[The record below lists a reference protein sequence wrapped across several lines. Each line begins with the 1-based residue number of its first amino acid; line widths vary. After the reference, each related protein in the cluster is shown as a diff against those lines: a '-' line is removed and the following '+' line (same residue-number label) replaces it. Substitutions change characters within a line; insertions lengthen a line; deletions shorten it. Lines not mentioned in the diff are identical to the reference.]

1 MAFDIDILPKTVI
14 DHREDPA
21 AQRIAI
27 HVAQDAQIAIYALN
41 SMFYLIDGLCL
52 VKAVNRGNEI
62 AYGTLGRIDTAELN
76 HSPSEF
82 DSLRIMLNIEFI
94 LVQLDMATVKEH
106 LTDFRH
112 GTQQPALTTVY
123 DIEVIDIAPMIRE
136 AKITLEIPVKQV
148 EQEVS
153 EQLTGEVS
161 DGQAKAIAISE
172 ERLVRRQMI
181 PFLRSRATLAVKF
194 GAMHHNDMGEPE
206 DIILIMAEVI
216 TSNELAEHAIEQQ
229 LVDRHEEALEIEA
242 HHVAATYVVLGA
254 LSDIITE
261 HINAVEHAFLLT
273 AVKCTV
279 AEDLFKE
286 RLDTHGY
293 EVMYHTIT
301 EVSSKDLAVFRT
313 GNDESDAGGRMIF
326 PRVNLV
332 SQADKILAVVQH
344 IVNSAGRATLVL
356 QAQVVSAE
364 YILVSHHINSILLID
379 SDTGRT
385 LKELVLLLLLLK
397 LPLLKF
403 RFQAFVALF
412 SVCFRDYLVLSC
424 KRQHADHLIGRDTHA
439 RP

>member
-27 HVAQDAQIAIYALN
+27 HVAQDAQIAIYALYA
-41 SMFYLIDGLCL
+41 MFNLIDGLCL

-82 DSLRIMLNIEFI
+82 DTLRIMLDIEFI
-94 LVQLDMATVKEH
+94 LMQLDMTTLQEH
-106 LTDFRH
+106 LTDLRH

-153 EQLTGEVS
+153 EKLAREVS

-181 PFLRSRATLAVKF
+181 PFLRSRTELTIQF
-194 GAMHHNDMGEPE
+194 RAMHHNDMGEPE

-216 TSNELAEHAIEQQ
+216 TGNELAEHAIEQL
-229 LVDRHEEALEIEA
+229 LVDRHKEALEIET
-242 HHVAATYVVLGA
+242 HYVAATGVVLGA
-254 LSDIITE
+254 LSDIITKQ
-261 HINAVEHAFLLT
+261 INAVKHAFLLA

-356 QAQVVSAE
+356 
-364 YILVSHHINSILLID
+364 
-379 SDTGRT
+379 
-385 LKELVLLLLLLK
+385 
-397 LPLLKF
+397 
-403 RFQAFVALF
+403 
-412 SVCFRDYLVLSC
+412 
-424 KRQHADHLIGRDTHA
+424 
-439 RP
+439 